1 MYCKYCGKP
10 LSDGARFCGFCG
22 KDQTEKIVDNSTVT
36 SSVTVDK
43 QFIPEFEVPNAKF
56 FSIIALAM
64 QIGIIA
70 LSFTPLLTLSLG
82 NDDIGYSQSF
92 TVFDLFKKSDILEHV
107 GYLLQSEYSRNAI
120 DSINGVAIFI
130 GILICAL
137 IAWCVIYFLYNLS
150 TYTFRSGQS
159 TKVHF
164 GYVYSVYSSASCIA
178 LSIGI
183 IIFNIVF
190 SSWFGHYVDV
200 SISPTSIIIFI
211 LSVGQFVLNRIYLSE

>member
-43 QFIPEFEVPNAKF
+43 QYIPEFEVPNAKF

-82 NDDIGYSQSF
+82 NDYIGYSKSF

-178 LSIGI
+178 LSLGI

-211 LSVGQFVLNRIYLSE
+211 KCRSICT

>member
-82 NDDIGYSQSF
+82 NDYIGYSQSF
-92 TVFDLFKKSDILEHV
+92 TVFDLFKSQI
-107 GYLLQSEYSRNAI
+107 S
-120 DSINGVAIFI
+120 
-130 GILICAL
+130 
-137 IAWCVIYFLYNLS
+137 LS
-150 TYTFRSGQS
+150 M
-159 TKVHF
+159 
-164 GYVYSVYSSASCIA
+164 
-178 LSIGI
+178 
-183 IIFNIVF
+183 
-190 SSWFGHYVDV
+190 
-200 SISPTSIIIFI
+200 
-211 LSVGQFVLNRIYLSE
+211 

>member
-43 QFIPEFEVPNAKF
+43 QFIPEFEVPNAK
-56 FSIIALAM
+56 L
-64 QIGIIA
+64 
-70 LSFTPLLTLSLG
+70 
-82 NDDIGYSQSF
+82 F

-120 DSINGVAIFI
+120 DSINGVEIFI